1 VAEKDK
7 TKFVT
12 KAEVETSFALPK
24 TLVAQTE
31 LMPFGGASVAMYAIY
46 GRDMTDRKVWC
57 ATFIDME
64 EAQAWI
70 QASKVF
76 GRAVKGAVI
85 ADQKP
90 AEDDEQSRRDAKIA
104 QIRDDLATG
113 KLVKVDHEDGSA
125 SLYDGPNA
133 DKPN

>member
-1 VAEKDK
+1 MAEKDK
-7 TKFVT
+7 TKFVM

-24 TLVAQTE
+24 TLQAETNM
-31 LMPFGGASVAMYAIY
+31 MPISGATVAMYAIY
-46 GRDMTDRKVWC
+46 GRDMTDRRVWC

-85 ADQKP
+85 SNQEKSDAEKL
-90 AEDDEQSRRDAKIA
+90 AEDAPRIISGDTAERA
-104 QIRDDLATG
+104 
-113 KLVKVDHEDGSA
+113 
-125 SLYDGPNA
+125 N
-133 DKPN
+133 

>member
-1 VAEKDK
+1 MEK
-7 TKFVT
+7 TKYEL
-12 KAEVETSFALPK
+12 KAEVETAQVLPK
-24 TLVAQTE
+24 TLQAETQ
-31 LMPFGGASVAMYAIY
+31 LMPMNGATVPMYAVY
-46 GRDMTDRKVWC
+46 GKTDDERRVWV
-57 ATFIDME
+57 ATFVDSD
-64 EAQAWI
+64 EAMAWV

-85 ADQKP
+85 AKQL
-90 AEDDEQSRRDAKIA
+90 EVTEESRREARMA